1 MLSAMVLGDQ
11 IGQEAEHIIQNL
23 EISKA
28 YKLMCFYIW
37 FKILNVTSMKTCYE
51 MIVTVAA
58 VAGGSKTRLPWMGF
72 Q

>member
-28 YKLMCFYIW
+28 YKLMCFYI
-37 FKILNVTSMKTCYE
+37 
-51 MIVTVAA
+51 
-58 VAGGSKTRLPWMGF
+58 
-72 Q
+72 